1 MSLAPGWALTL
12 WYFSSLVP
20 RRSLLI
26 RCPREVWERAG
37 ENLSVTSQLIVE
49 YRNDRAENAWG
60 LGWYFSKWAI
70 VLDFCYCFMIGS
82 DYDSIFVTSQSR
94 RQNSNPFL
102 FKNKSSS
109 TGTLLNYF
117 RSQVLISVSFLFKK
131 GYFYLY
137 CLESEN
143 TWSAVMYLNGRF

>member
-1 MSLAPGWALTL
+1 M
-12 WYFSSLVP
+12 
-20 RRSLLI
+20 
-26 RCPREVWERAG
+26 
-37 ENLSVTSQLIVE
+37 TSQLMVE
-49 YRNDRAENAWG
+49 SRNDRAENALG
-60 LGWYFSKWAI
+60 LGWYFSKWAV
-70 VLDFCYCFMIGS
+70 VLAFYYCFMIVS

-131 GYFYLY
+131 RIFLSVLPRIRKHMVGSVVPKRPILTQSPRGVGI
-137 CLESEN
+137 LPPRS
-143 TWSAVMYLNGRF
+143 VL